1 MRDRKNESLVSAL
14 SWAGLTELPPKD
26 TKENVYVR
34 ALALVA
40 KTDGTES
47 YVALVKDRTGEDK
60 IVTDFGSIYPIAKV
74 KEVYPYNFLDARFI
88 PSDILNNKEDM
99 IAWLKVNAKHTSP
112 EEIEKMAKNK
122 LKKMVIAIA
131 SARQIESEKD

>member
-60 IVTDFGSIYPIAKV
+60 IVKDFGSIYPIAKV
-74 KEVYPYNFLDARFI
+74 KDV
-88 PSDILNNKEDM
+88 
-99 IAWLKVNAKHTSP
+99 
-112 EEIEKMAKNK
+112 
-122 LKKMVIAIA
+122 
-131 SARQIESEKD
+131 